1 MSTDPFS
8 LAGKTVL
15 VTGASSG
22 IGLALAK
29 SIAHAGGKV
38 WVTGRD
44 EGRVAGALASLEG
57 DGHGSFLADLTID
70 SQVADLVNAVPVF
83 DGVVLNSGVS
93 PPLRPFPMLEQSM
106 LRDVMEVNFFGPANL
121 IGKLIKKRK
130 VANGGSI
137 VFNTGTAAF
146 IGPTATAAYSA
157 SKGALLALSKS
168 VALDMSKK
176 KIRSNCVAYGYVR
189 TSLATDIISE
199 QQLNLVPIGVAG
211 ADEVVGPV
219 LYLLSDASRWVTRST
234 LIVDGGLSLKQS
246 REP

>member
-70 SQVADLVNAVPVF
+70 SQVADHATRSLITRQV
-83 DGVVLNSGVS
+83 DSGVAIRMAC
-93 PPLRPFPMLEQSM
+93 L
-106 LRDVMEVNFFGPANL
+106 DVLTRRA
-121 IGKLIKKRK
+121 R
-130 VANGGSI
+130 
-137 VFNTGTAAF
+137 
-146 IGPTATAAYSA
+146 
-157 SKGALLALSKS
+157 
-168 VALDMSKK
+168 
-176 KIRSNCVAYGYVR
+176 
-189 TSLATDIISE
+189 
-199 QQLNLVPIGVAG
+199 GVAG
-211 ADEVVGPV
+211 WPELG
-219 LYLLSDASRWVTRST
+219 SD
-234 LIVDGGLSLKQS
+234 G
-246 REP
+246 E